1 MKDILFVVLIFL
13 FLGIFLS
20 SSIPIF
26 EGLGCKGGYRYDKD
40 GEEGNLGE
48 QQKNYNE
55 CKEEN
60 IAYKKTDAYMADLIS
75 ENSASINTYKNDKM
89 SKRASNFFN
98 EFLEPSSNDFNSAK
112 QKYTNVVDSL
122 LASSSEE
129 GKKPVGDKKCGGVDD
144 AAGASPDGTSSGGV
158 PC

>member
-1 MKDILFVVLIFL
+1 
-13 FLGIFLS
+13 
-20 SSIPIF
+20 
-26 EGLGCKGGYRYDKD
+26 
-40 GEEGNLGE
+40 
-48 QQKNYNE
+48 
-55 CKEEN
+55 
-60 IAYKKTDAYMADLIS
+60 
-75 ENSASINTYKNDKM
+75 M